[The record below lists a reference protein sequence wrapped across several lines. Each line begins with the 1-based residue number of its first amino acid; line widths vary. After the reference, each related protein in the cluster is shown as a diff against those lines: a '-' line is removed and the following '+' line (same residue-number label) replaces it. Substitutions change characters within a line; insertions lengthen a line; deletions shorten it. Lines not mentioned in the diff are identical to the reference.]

1 MSIKTFTK
9 KSAIISA
16 AVSCI
21 AALGFAGSS
30 VMAQDTQDKLN
41 SANSAIE
48 ELRKEQGNI
57 STEITDLNQ
66 KAEAAGE
73 RINELNNDIINKQDD
88 IAAVNDEIGVI
99 EDDMRGRYEDM
110 KLRIRYIYESGD
122 MGLVEAVLSSDE
134 FSDLLNRTEYIQKIY
149 DYDRNE
155 LEIMAGLYNERENKR
170 QELETEVASLEGLKS
185 EADAQARS
193 LEALL
198 IDKRDELRLSA
209 DKISQLEE
217 LAKKYE
223 KQLEEERLAR
233 EEEERRKREEDEKR
247 KKAEEERLAR
257 EAAEKQAAARSQESE
272 TAAARPTTAAPAPSP
287 APSNNSPAPAQNK
300 PSASSNS
307 GGNSS
312 NSGNAPSNTGYSQ
325 NDLALL
331 SAIIEVEAGDQIYEG
346 RLAVGSVVMNRVESS
361 QFPNTISG
369 VIYQSGQFSPVASGR
384 FAACLARGAAPTNV
398 QAAKDVLGG
407 VRNVPYLFFRMHYGK
422 TTANYSSYTIIQD
435 HILYN
440 Y

>member
-1 MSIKTFTK
+1 
-9 KSAIISA
+9 
-16 AVSCI
+16 
-21 AALGFAGSS
+21 
-30 VMAQDTQDKLN
+30 MAQDTQDKLN

-73 RINELNNDIINKQDD
+73 RINELNDDIINKQDD

-134 FSDLLNRTEYIQKIY
+134 FSDLLNRTEYLQKIY

-233 EEEERRKREEDEKR
+233 SHRGPPC
-247 KKAEEERLAR
+247 
-257 EAAEKQAAARSQESE
+257 
-272 TAAARPTTAAPAPSP
+272 TARP
-287 APSNNSPAPAQNK
+287 
-300 PSASSNS
+300 
-307 GGNSS
+307 
-312 NSGNAPSNTGYSQ
+312 
-325 NDLALL
+325 
-331 SAIIEVEAGDQIYEG
+331 E
-346 RLAVGSVVMNRVESS
+346 
-361 QFPNTISG
+361 
-369 VIYQSGQFSPVASGR
+369 
-384 FAACLARGAAPTNV
+384 
-398 QAAKDVLGG
+398 
-407 VRNVPYLFFRMHYGK
+407 
-422 TTANYSSYTIIQD
+422 
-435 HILYN
+435 
-440 Y
+440 